1 MLSMRKLAIIGTA
14 IVVLAVGAAPFITS
28 AADHL
33 DAPSLGSLTAGSLQ
47 GDRDIND
54 VYVFQGSNASKTALA
69 VTVSPAAGVLGPLT
83 FGRTVRYSV
92 NIDNDGDARP
102 DVTYRVRFG
111 YPTSS
116 GAQRVTL
123 RRNGWQI
130 AQGWTNRT
138 ISFGQG
144 SSKLFA
150 GLRSDPFFFD
160 LLGFRGSLGLGGNE
174 RLCDATPSDFFADL
188 NTLAIVLQVPDGR
201 LGRHIGVWATTEQW
215 INGAWVQRDQMGRPA
230 INTVFNSAAA
240 DKEAFNVTK
249 PHLQRTAMGGKF
261 RNNTIA
267 VLQALSGLDSEG
279 PYSAAQAGALAD
291 VLLPDVITYDT
302 RTAAVGPLNGRAL
315 ADDVIDA
322 ELNITTG
329 GDPLGLF
336 ADRNPTGGVPS
347 DCVGKHTDY
356 RASFPYLGI
365 PH

>member
-1 MLSMRKLAIIGTA
+1 MLSMRKLTIIGTA

-33 DAPSLGSLTAGSLQ
+33 DAPSLGSLSAGSLQ

-54 VYVFQGSNASKTALA
+54 VYVFQGSNASKTVLA
-69 VTVSPAAGVLGPLT
+69 MTVSPAAGVLGPLS
-83 FGRTVRYSV
+83 FGRTVRYTLNV
-92 NIDNDGDARP
+92 DNDGDARP
-102 DVTYRVRFG
+102 DVTYRIRFG
-111 YPTSS
+111 TPSAS
-116 GAQRVTL
+116 GAQSITL
-123 RRNGWQI
+123 RRNGWEI
-130 AQGWTNRT
+130 AEGRTGRT
-138 ISFGQG
+138 IDFGHG

-160 LLGFRGSLGLGGNE
+160 LLGFRGTLGLGGSE
-174 RLCDATPSDFFADL
+174 RLCDTTPTDFFKDL
-188 NTLAIVLQVPDGR
+188 NTLAIVLQVPDGA

-230 INTVFNSAAA
+230 INTVFNSTAA
-240 DKEAFNVTK
+240 DKEAFNATK

-261 RNNTIA
+261 RTNVVNTLI
-267 VLQALSGLDSEG
+267 ALSGLDSERS
-279 PYSAAQAGALAD
+279 YSAAQAGALAD

-302 RTAAVGPLNGRAL
+302 KTAAVGPLNGRAL

-336 ADRNPTGGVPS
+336 ADRDARGGVPS

-356 RASFPYLGI
+356 RASFPYLGT